1 MRLRGIVLLLV
12 LTAMV
17 VAATSVFAFDG
28 KRKGFII
35 GFGLGPG
42 YTNFS
47 QEVEGVE
54 SDSEGKVSIVSDFKI
69 GYGFNEQF
77 LLYYENRVS
86 WFKMTSLIDCW
97 YDPWEEQLYCSEK
110 DVTIAHGIGLVGMS
124 YYFQT
129 EAPTFYL
136 LGSVGVSTW
145 SVPFE
150 TDSGDAWVGFGISGG
165 GGYEFTK
172 HWSIEGTLNYG
183 NPSTTDQYGFDATT
197 KAFSVLFT
205 ITGLAY

>member
-1 MRLRGIVLLLV
+1 MRFRGFVTIMV
-12 LTAMV
+12 LTV
-17 VAATSVFAFDG
+17 LIVTATSVYAFDG
-28 KRKGFII
+28 ERKGFIL
-35 GFGLGPG
+35 GFGIGPG

-47 QEVEGVE
+47 QEINGLEL
-54 SDSEGKVSIVSDFKI
+54 DSEGKVSIATDFKI

-86 WFKMTSLIDCW
+86 WFKMTSVSDCDFA
-97 YDPWEEQLYCSEK
+97 YGFRCAEE

-129 EAPTFYL
+129 EAPSFYI

-145 SVPFE
+145 SAPFE
-150 TDSGDAWVGFGISGG
+150 TNSDTSVGFGISGG

-183 NPSTTDQYGFDATT
+183 NPSTVQYGFDATT
-197 KAFSVLFT
+197 KVFSALFT